1 MGATAPPPERPLV
14 TTHREGQRQ
23 VIAAVD
29 RAARLAGLA
38 PGMPLAQATARVP
51 DLMAVA
57 GDPMGDLAA
66 LHDLAQFCVR
76 RYSPIAAPDP
86 DDGLWLDVTGCAHL
100 YDGEKGL
107 LDDLATR
114 LARAG
119 ITARMAIAETPG
131 AAHALARYGRRK
143 ITIVPPG
150 EVVAALEPL
159 PLAGLRLSREVLDGL
174 GRLGFER
181 IGQLLAAPRAPL
193 LRRFGVMLGRRL
205 DQATGRIAEIIEPA
219 RPPEMIAARRGFAE
233 PIATP
238 EALSQAITEL
248 VGDICR
254 DLEPRGLGAR
264 RLDLLCTRVDGSFQ
278 AVRIGTARPVRDP
291 HHLTRLLREKL
302 ETIDPGF
309 GIEVMVLSV
318 PLAEAFEKIQHA
330 GFGQAENAVPDLAQG
345 NRTKRFRTPSPLM
358 GEGWGGGDASD
369 KPGFHDNYLKAGRS
383 PPPKSSP
390 IKGEDLPIGEQRSFT
405 QLPPDLAPLID
416 TIANRLGS
424 RRLYRAALVE
434 SDLPER
440 MVKKIGPLAPPQRA
454 SWPEGIPYPSRLLTP
469 PEPVSVMALLPDQPP
484 VQFIWRR
491 DRHIVCRADGP
502 QRIFG
507 EWWRDDAE
515 TWSVRDYFQVE
526 DEAGSRFW
534 LFRAGDADDPKT
546 GDLRWYLHGLFG

>member
-57 GDPMGDLAA
+57 GDPLGDLAA
-66 LHDLAQFCVR
+66 LHELAQFCVR

-100 YDGEKGL
+100 YGDEKTL
-107 LDDLATR
+107 LDDLAER

-119 ITARMAIAETPG
+119 ITARMAIGETPG
-131 AAHALARYGRRK
+131 VAHALARYGRRK
-143 ITIVPPG
+143 IAIVPPG
-150 EVVAALEPL
+150 EAAAALELL

-181 IGQLLAAPRAPL
+181 IGQLMAAPRAPL

-205 DQATGRIAEIIEPA
+205 DQATGRIAEVIEPA

-233 PIATP
+233 PIVTP
-238 EALSQAITEL
+238 EALSQTIAAL

-254 DLEPRGLGAR
+254 ELEPRGLGAR

-278 AVRIGTARPVRDP
+278 ATRIGTARPVRDP
-291 HHLTRLLREKL
+291 AHLAQLLREKI

-330 GFGQAENAVPDLAQG
+330 GFGQAENAA
-345 NRTKRFRTPSPLM
+345 
-358 GEGWGGGDASD
+358 
-369 KPGFHDNYLKAGRS
+369 
-383 PPPKSSP
+383 
-390 IKGEDLPIGEQRSFT
+390 
-405 QLPPDLAPLID
+405 PDLAPLID
-416 TIANRLGS
+416 SIANRLGS
-424 RRLYRAALVE
+424 RRLYRATLVE

-440 MVKKIGPLAPPQRA
+440 MVKRIGPLAPPQRA
-454 SWPEGIPYPSRLLTP
+454 SWPAGIPYPSRLLTP

-484 VQFIWRR
+484 AQFIWRR
-491 DRHIVCRADGP
+491 DRHIVRRADGP

-515 TWSVRDYFQVE
+515 TWNVRDYFQVE

-534 LFRAGDADDPKT
+534 LFRTGDADDPKT